1 MKTEYRPLTW
11 PLFFE
16 LIRLPAKAA
25 SLLPFLLGTAYA
37 YYAFD
42 QFNWLNTLIYFIGQ
56 MSIAFFVTGFNN
68 VQDYYKAKDLAY
80 RGRDNILGREHLNPK
95 RLMALMMV
103 FLFIACAMGII
114 LIIRTNLVLLFI
126 GGLAI
131 LIAITYTAGPV
142 PLSRLPLGEL
152 LSGLCEGFGTIFIAA
167 YVNMVPQLPVAMYF
181 QGWHFVITINLAIVI
196 ELFVIALPIVILDS
210 GVMYADNICD
220 VQQDVR
226 NQRFTLP
233 YYLGKK
239 RALAIYPFVPATAL
253 TFVLIGILVGWLP
266 WPMVAVFGLIPIV
279 IRHTKT
285 FLRVQDK
292 GKTFITAIQ
301 NLLSVATV
309 EVVVMVLLDMIKVVK
324 SY

>member
-1 MKTEYRPLTW
+1 MKTDYKPLTW
-11 PLFFE
+11 PLFLE
-16 LIRLPAKAA
+16 LIRLPAKTA
-25 SLLPFLLGTAYA
+25 SLLPFLLGTSYA
-37 YYAFD
+37 YYAYG

-80 RGRDNILGREHLNPK
+80 RGRDNILGREHLNP
-95 RLMALMMV
+95 RHMMALMMV
-103 FLFIACAMGII
+103 FLIIACSMGIL

-142 PLSRLPLGEL
+142 PLSRMPLGEI

-167 YVNMVPQLPVAMYF
+167 YVNMPKQLPIAMYF
-181 QGWHFVITINLAIVI
+181 DGWHFVITANLAVI
-196 ELFVIALPIVILDS
+196 LTLFVIALPIVILDG

-220 VQQDVR
+220 LQQDMK

-233 YYLGKK
+233 YYLGKQ
-239 RALAIYPFVPATAL
+239 RAVKLYPFVPGMA
-253 TFVLIGILVGWLP
+253 FVFVIIGILLGWLP
-266 WPMVAVFGLIPIV
+266 WLMIVVFGLIPVV
-279 IRHTKT
+279 IQHTKA
-285 FLRVQDK
+285 FLAVQDK

-301 NLLSVATV
+301 NLLSVASV
-309 EVVVMVLLDMIKVVK
+309 EVAVLVVMDIIRLLK
-324 SY
+324 S